1 MMATITVR
9 DLEDGT
15 RERLRV
21 RAARNGRSMEAEA
34 RQILT
39 AAVASE
45 PADTAGVGSRIRSLF
60 ADVGYADDLAD
71 LLPERS
77 APADRVDFDR

>member
-1 MMATITVR
+1 MATITVR

-39 AAVASE
+39 SAVASE

-71 LLPERS
+71 LLPERA